1 MSKSYFRV
9 SLISIAAAAALTAG
23 LAPSAAFAY
32 DENSAAV
39 VNVDSKGV
47 GLRGHDPV
55 AYHTVGAPTA
65 GKAEFSAKHK
75 GVTYLFASAANRD
88 AFNANPDKYEPAY
101 GGFCAMGVALEKKLD
116 GDPAAWKLVDGKL
129 HLNVN
134 KDVQKKW
141 LEDVPGNN
149 KKADANWPSIK
160 AKTPK
165 SLA

>member
-1 MSKSYFRV
+1 MSKSYFRL
-9 SLISIAAAAALTAG
+9 SLVAAATAATLSLS
-23 LAPSAAFAY
+23 LAPSVAMAY
-32 DENSAAV
+32 DENSTAS
-39 VNVDSKGV
+39 VNVDAKGI

-55 AYHTVGAPTA
+55 AYHTAGAPTL
-65 GKAEFSAKHK
+65 GKAEFTAKHN
-75 GVTYLFASAANRD
+75 GVTYQFASAANRD
-88 AFNANPDKYEPAY
+88 TFNANPGKYEPAY

-116 GDPAAWKLVDGKL
+116 GDPAAWKIVDGKL

-149 KKADANWPSIK
+149 KKADMNWPAIK